1 MWTNRFRS
9 RVVLS
14 ISYNTIQR
22 RSAKLYNGHY
32 DSVVF
37 RSNAYSIF
45 SNRNASTFSD
55 KFASFVSKV
64 NKLCNAK
71 SREYSNQTSF
81 LASIMMVTLGSALVL
96 TNEMNPDRNDDELRP
111 RNGSNWDSTS
121 MINDRSYRLQH
132 CSCAASSARETA
144 ATLLADK
151 QQQRRKQLLRS
162 RQTMRKMEDD
172 SSSELLQHRY
182 NINWKEP
189 LGEGSFA
196 VVYLGIDKKSGERV
210 AVKKISKKYTGAHGL
225 QREMHALLHLRDAG
239 GHPNICSLRENF
251 SEDGYYYL
259 ILDLV
264 EGGEMFDH
272 LVSQGAYS
280 EADAARLVCF
290 NPILDR
296 FSVVGQSQALTLN
309 VLAYFFLLIPG
320 PGSCISACI
329 FTRWPR
335 ISSL

>member
-1 MWTNRFRS
+1 MWTNWFRS

-22 RSAKLYNGHY
+22 RSAKLYPSYNGHY
-32 DSVVF
+32 DSVLF
-37 RSNAYSIF
+37 RSNAYSRF
-45 SNRNASTFSD
+45 SNRNASTSSD
-55 KFASFVSKV
+55 NFASFASKV

-71 SREYSNQTSF
+71 SREYSNQTSL
-81 LASIMMVTLGSALVL
+81 LASIMMVTIGSALVL
-96 TNEMNPDRNDDELRP
+96 TNEMNPDRNDGRILFNNDNDDELRP
-111 RNGSNWDSTS
+111 RNSSNWDSTS
-121 MINDRSYRLQH
+121 MINDRSYRLQN

-290 NPILDR
+290 NSILD
-296 FSVVGQSQALTLN
+296 
-309 VLAYFFLLIPG
+309 LL
-320 PGSCISACI
+320 
-329 FTRWPR
+329 
-335 ISSL
+335 LLL